1 MHSLVTNH
9 ALVDGNERLGLAG
22 LITFLG
28 VNGRRLTMTEDAA
41 YDVIVE
47 IADGRLDDVET
58 IARCIAAHSAARHS
72 GRER

>member
-1 MHSLVTNH
+1 
-9 ALVDGNERLGLAG
+9 
-22 LITFLG
+22 
-28 VNGRRLTMTEDAA
+28 MTEGAA
-41 YDVIVE
+41 DEFVVE